1 MKALLLLA
9 SLASA
14 ETLEFWRLDKGYGQT
29 LWAQGTL
36 GREELVKVRPRGARG
51 GRDYSRGGKTVLV
64 KRMEGKAWR
73 YEDADGN
80 LLVAVK
86 PVEGGAEYFGR
97 DGQLVLR
104 RLEREPGLIFF
115 TDPERKALCAHENGK
130 FTFGKRDRRPAAES
144 QPIKY
149 LDGET
154 RPFWSVLEA
163 EPLRK
168 AGQILFPALPLG
180 AHHVPPE
187 AWFVVLMTA
196 ELELTASAA
205 AP

>member
-9 SLASA
+9 ALASA
-14 ETLEFWRLDKGYGQT
+14 ETLDFWRIDKGYGQT
-29 LWAQGTL
+29 LWARGTL
-36 GREELVKVRPRGARG
+36 GREELVAVRPRGARG
-51 GRDYSRGGKTVLV
+51 GRDFSRGGKTVLV

-80 LLVAVK
+80 VLLSVK

-97 DGQLVLR
+97 DGALVLR
-104 RLEREPGLIFF
+104 RLEREPGLVFF
-115 TDPERKALCAHENGK
+115 TDSERKALCAHEDGR

-149 LDGET
+149 LDGEE
-154 RPFWSVLEA
+154 RPFWTVSEA

-168 AGQILFPALPLG
+168 AARLLFPALPLG
-180 AHHVPPE
+180 AHHVPHE
-187 AWFVVLMTA
+187 AWFVVLMSD
-196 ELELTASAA
+196 ELGSTASAA